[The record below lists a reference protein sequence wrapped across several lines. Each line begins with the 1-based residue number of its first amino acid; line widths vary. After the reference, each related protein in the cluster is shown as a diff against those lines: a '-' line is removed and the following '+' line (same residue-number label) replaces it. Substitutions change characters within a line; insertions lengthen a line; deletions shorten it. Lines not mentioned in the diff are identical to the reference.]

1 VLIVTGEISE
11 KSDTSI
17 VAERLVGESVMMS
30 PHSELIEF
38 LPVTEKKL
46 RKLLDEVSE
55 GAAWPRRPTVS
66 SDTLD
71 ALAVAARGDLRKCLS
86 TLEIAL
92 RGGSTDPAATHK
104 SDAGVSDVHA
114 VRRICRGG
122 SAKRD
127 SEGRWVDSN
136 GHEVDA
142 CVEIIGTPRA
152 AAPSV
157 AAVAASSVAR
167 HAIDATPARWRG
179 DAGSSP
185 LDRARTTAS
194 SPQMNCRVHL
204 THWLIYPQVDP
215 DATVFN
221 SKMGPDAFA
230 TFVQFN
236 GASDFQS
243 IEDLSEAWRTLSDA
257 ELLSARVYVPG
268 RENDAIYPLQYVASL
283 TGRAILVANKRP
295 TPPSFKPAR
304 RPKYYDVRASLKLK
318 KFDRRILDAPP
329 GMAMR
334 LGERSYDVLQDEA
347 SDVESIEDSEDEAPR
362 ELLAPQP
369 FDEDAMFEAAAAAL
383 DAAEAAERERAAAA
397 APAPPPPVPVAPA
410 PPPPVTF
417 ESTAP
422 PQMRERAPP
431 PVSQEATA
439 PPPKKR
445 KKCLLDT
452 SSDEDEPPAAAREVV
467 DLTAE

>member
-1 VLIVTGEISE
+1 MGRF
-11 KSDTSI
+11 
-17 VAERLVGESVMMS
+17 ERTRVW
-30 PHSELIEF
+30 
-38 LPVTEKKL
+38 
-46 RKLLDEVSE
+46 R
-55 GAAWPRRPTVS
+55 
-66 SDTLD
+66 
-71 ALAVAARGDLRKCLS
+71 
-86 TLEIAL
+86 
-92 RGGSTDPAATHK
+92 
-104 SDAGVSDVHA
+104 
-114 VRRICRGG
+114 
-122 SAKRD
+122 
-127 SEGRWVDSN
+127 
-136 GHEVDA
+136 

-179 DAGSSP
+179 NAGSSP
-185 LDRARTTAS
+185 LRRSQDDRVVKGKRELRCTW
-194 SPQMNCRVHL
+194 

-304 RPKYYDVRASLKLK
+304 RPRYYDVRASLKLK

-329 GMAMR
+329 RMAMR

-347 SDVESIEDSEDEAPR
+347 SGVESIEDSEDEAPK

-397 APAPPPPVPVAPA
+397 TP
-410 PPPPVTF
+410 
-417 ESTAP
+417 
-422 PQMRERAPP
+422 R
-431 PVSQEATA
+431 
-439 PPPKKR
+439 
-445 KKCLLDT
+445 
-452 SSDEDEPPAAAREVV
+452 AAASGACCSRAGAACDV
-467 DLTAE
+467 

>member
-1 VLIVTGEISE
+1 
-11 KSDTSI
+11 
-17 VAERLVGESVMMS
+17 M
-30 PHSELIEF
+30 
-38 LPVTEKKL
+38 
-46 RKLLDEVSE
+46 
-55 GAAWPRRPTVS
+55 
-66 SDTLD
+66 
-71 ALAVAARGDLRKCLS
+71 
-86 TLEIAL
+86 
-92 RGGSTDPAATHK
+92 
-104 SDAGVSDVHA
+104 
-114 VRRICRGG
+114 
-122 SAKRD
+122 
-127 SEGRWVDSN
+127 
-136 GHEVDA
+136 
-142 CVEIIGTPRA
+142 EIIGTPRA

-185 LDRARTTAS
+185 LDGARTTAS
-194 SPQMNCRVHL
+194 SPRNDFVGNCRVHL

-215 DATVFN
+215 DATILN

-283 TGRAILVANKRP
+283 TGRAILVANRRP

-329 GMAMR
+329 RMAMR

-397 APAPPPPVPVAPA
+397 AAPVPVAPA
-410 PPPPVTF
+410 PAPPVTF

-422 PQMRERAPP
+422 PQSRERAPP
-431 PVSQEATA
+431 PVSQ
-439 PPPKKR
+439 PPKKR
-445 KKCLLDT
+445 KKGILDT
-452 SSDEDEPPAAAREVV
+452 SSDED
-467 DLTAE
+467 